1 MEKITTVGI
10 DLAKQVMAVCA
21 MDAEGRMVMRKVLRR
36 EQLLRWASAQPSCVM
51 AMEACGGAHYWA
63 RELTQ
68 QGHTVRI
75 IAAEFVQA
83 FRKSGKNDAND
94 AEAICTAA
102 RQPNMRFVAMKSVE
116 QQAALCVHRLRQGLV
131 EERTAVI
138 NRLRGLLTEFGV
150 VAPLS
155 PEKLRRELARCQDPD
170 DLRLPATVRQLVG
183 DQVMALDQLDARL
196 ASYAAMIAAQAQQS
210 EMAQRLQTIAG
221 VGPTTAAAMVATVSD
236 ANDFRN
242 GRQFAAWLG
251 LTPRQHSTGSKTRL
265 GRITKRGD
273 AQQTRPH
280 DLGVT
285 DQRRRVRWTAVST
298 THCVTKQHVQPYD
311 CAKGQCDNRSDRR
324 LQTQTNLTAAAKANE
339 RMWSKRAV
347 SIVARASITAPR
359 SDIELQSVL
368 RYCSV
373 NFAL

>member
-10 DLAKQVMAVCA
+10 DLAKQVMAVCG
-21 MDAEGRMVMRKVLRR
+21 MDAEGRVVVRKVLRR
-36 EQLLRWASAQPSCVM
+36 DQLLRWAAATPSSVM

-68 QGHTVRI
+68 QRHTVRI

-94 AEAICTAA
+94 AEAIATAA
-102 RQPNMRFVAMKSVE
+102 RQSTMRFVAVKSVE

-183 DQVMALDQLDARL
+183 DQVIALDQLDARL
-196 ASYAAMIAAQAQQS
+196 ASYAEMIATQARQS
-210 EMAQRLQTIAG
+210 EVAQRLQTIAG
-221 VGPTTAAAMVATVSD
+221 VGPTTAAAMVATVGD

-251 LTPRQHSTGSKTRL
+251 LTPRQHSTGGKTRL

-273 AQQTRPH
+273 AYLRTLLILGAKSALQAALRKPPEGRHRLQQWIVTL
-280 DLGVT
+280 LGRIGYHKTLVAIANKHA
-285 DQRRRVRWTAVST
+285 RIIWALLV
-298 THCVTKQHVQPYD
+298 
-311 CAKGQCDNRSDRR
+311 KGEGFDVRR
-324 LQTQTNLTAAAKANE
+324 LAQHT
-339 RMWSKRAV
+339 V
-347 SIVARASITAPR
+347 
-359 SDIELQSVL
+359 
-368 RYCSV
+368 
-373 NFAL
+373 

>member
-10 DLAKQVMAVCA
+10 DLAKQVMAVCG
-21 MDAEGRMVMRKVLRR
+21 MDAEGRVVVRKVLRR
-36 EQLLRWASAQPSCVM
+36 DQLLRWAAALPSSVM
-51 AMEACGGAHYWA
+51 AMEACGGAHHWA

-94 AEAICTAA
+94 AEAICTAV
-102 RQPNMRFVAMKSVE
+102 RQPSMRFVAMKSVE

-155 PEKLRRELARCQDPD
+155 PEKLRRELARCQDPED
-170 DLRLPATVRQLVG
+170 ARLPATVCQLVG
-183 DQVMALDQLDARL
+183 DQVIALDQLDARL
-196 ASYAAMIAAQAQQS
+196 ASFAAMIAVQAQQS
-210 EMAQRLQTIAG
+210 ELAQRLQTIAG
-221 VGPTTAAAMVATVSD
+221 VGPATAAAMVATVGD

-251 LTPRQHSTGSKTRL
+251 LTPRQHSTGGKTRL
-265 GRITKRGD
+265 GRITRRGD
-273 AQQTRPH
+273 AYLRTLLILGARSTLQAALRKPSEARHRLQQWIVATFGRIGYH
-280 DLGVT
+280 KTLVAIANKHA
-285 DQRRRVRWTAVST
+285 RIIWALLV
-298 THCVTKQHVQPYD
+298 
-311 CAKGQCDNRSDRR
+311 KGEGFDVRR
-324 LQTQTNLTAAAKANE
+324 LAQHT
-339 RMWSKRAV
+339 V
-347 SIVARASITAPR
+347 
-359 SDIELQSVL
+359 
-368 RYCSV
+368 
-373 NFAL
+373 

>member
-21 MDAEGRMVMRKVLRR
+21 MDAEGRTVMRKLLRR
-36 EQLLRWASAQPSCVM
+36 EQLLRWTAALPSSVM

-102 RQPNMRFVAMKSVE
+102 RQPTMRFVAMKSVE
-116 QQAALCVHRLRQGLV
+116 QQAALGVHRLRQGLV

-155 PEKLRRELARCQDPD
+155 PEKLRRELARCQDPE

-183 DQVMALDQLDARL
+183 DQVIALDQLDARL
-196 ASYAAMIAAQAQQS
+196 ASYVAMIATQAQQS
-210 EMAQRLQTIAG
+210 EKAQRLQTIAG
-221 VGPTTAAAMVATVSD
+221 IGPTTAAAMVATVGD
-236 ANDFRN
+236 ANAFRN

-251 LTPRQHSTGSKTRL
+251 LTPRKHSTGGKTRL
-265 GRITKRGD
+265 GRITRRGD
-273 AQQTRPH
+273 AYLRTLLILGARSTLQSALRKPPEARHRLQQWIVAAFGRIGYHKTLVAIANKHARIIWA
-280 DLGVT
+280 LLV
-285 DQRRRVRWTAVST
+285 
-298 THCVTKQHVQPYD
+298 
-311 CAKGQCDNRSDRR
+311 KGEGFDVRR
-324 LQTQTNLTAAAKANE
+324 LAQH
-339 RMWSKRAV
+339 AV
-347 SIVARASITAPR
+347 
-359 SDIELQSVL
+359 
-368 RYCSV
+368 
-373 NFAL
+373 